1 MSNRWFAH
9 LNVIELVWIYM
20 KKQKQLRPSKSIDEL
35 WQVLQDSWN
44 NQTARNPEQMLVS
57 VWRSVYAT
65 QKQRVVTANGNVD
78 LGLFCLVHY

>member
-1 MSNRWFAH
+1 
-9 LNVIELVWIYM
+9 M

-35 WQVLQDSWN
+35 WRVLQDSWN
-44 NQTARNPEQMLVS
+44 NQPARSSEQMLVS

-65 QKQRVVTANGNVD
+65 QKQRVVTANVNID